1 MFPRGFISAPLLG
14 TLVFLGAVLIV
25 VHVTQL
31 EKQEVSGIVADIYH
45 NRVTS
50 MLEDYRYDMG
60 SLFAVALSRAIERY
74 LSNECWEVFALK
86 NDNYAEP
93 GGAVGGVATR
103 GVSPAGFPH
112 STTYNYDDFRW
123 CANTPSAQ
131 GDPNPDTCKRANN
144 VNDILCVENC
154 NGQLDYYELRY
165 KKCTE
170 ISDIIRDGI

>member
-1 MFPRGFISAPLLG
+1 MFPRGFTSAPLLG

-86 NDNYAEP
+86 NDNYAEA
-93 GGAVGGVATR
+93 GGAEGGGIATR
-103 GVSPAGFPH
+103 GVAPAGYPKNTRF
-112 STTYNYDDFRW
+112 NYDDFPFCR
-123 CANTPSAQ
+123 
-131 GDPNPDTCKRANN
+131 
-144 VNDILCVENC
+144 
-154 NGQLDYYELRY
+154 
-165 KKCTE
+165 
-170 ISDIIRDGI
+170 